1 MVDTRTPGRSEC
13 HARYATTSI
22 RRRRQP
28 RLMVIATNKGDP
40 TTLTHFVIAVLPSW
54 WMRLR
59 FRPKSSFLVLTPEG
73 DPLPREL
80 NPGQRWT
87 GAAIQDDEL
96 NKLIDGGNVYAG
108 VYHALRPRRPVLA
121 RVQRTKV

>member
-1 MVDTRTPGRSEC
+1 MPRPICDYIHQT
-13 HARYATTSI
+13 ATSAAADGN
-22 RRRRQP
+22 RHQ
-28 RLMVIATNKGDP
+28 KGDP

-59 FRPKSSFLVLTPEG
+59 FRPKGSFLVLTPEG

-108 VYHALRPRRPVLA
+108 VYHALRPPSA
-121 RVQRTKV
+121 GAC